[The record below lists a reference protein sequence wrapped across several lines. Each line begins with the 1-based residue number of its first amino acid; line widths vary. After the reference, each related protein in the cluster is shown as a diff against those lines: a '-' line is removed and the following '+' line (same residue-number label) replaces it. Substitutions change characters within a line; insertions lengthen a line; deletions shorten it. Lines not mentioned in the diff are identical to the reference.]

1 MAVVFVEIDR
11 FRGEGFVITVVIL
24 DTGLIYDNLGI
35 FDHEVAY
42 IGFCVQLV
50 RAGNGD
56 VAVDIYPAFQILA
69 IENGQG
75 QEVLIFTAKADNRV
89 FVQGPFCQIGRKGG
103 FAGAGNA
110 KIDVEHVGVL
120 RAEEGAEK
128 YHSVDQ
134 GYDENKNHIKKLPF
148 L

>member
-1 MAVVFVEIDR
+1 M
-11 FRGEGFVITVVIL
+11 VIVLNTC
-24 DTGLIYDNLGI
+24 LIYDNLGV
-35 FDHEVAY
+35 FDHIIAY

-56 VAVDIYPAFQILA
+56 VAVNIYPAFQILA
-69 IENGQG
+69 IENRPG
-75 QEVLIFTAKADNRV
+75 QEVLIFTAEANNCV
-89 FVQGPFCQIGRKGG
+89 FMQGPFCQIGRKSG

-110 KIDVEHVGVL
+110 EIDVEHVGML

-128 YHSVDQ
+128 HHSINQD
-134 GYDENKNHIKKLPF
+134 YEENKNHIKTLPF